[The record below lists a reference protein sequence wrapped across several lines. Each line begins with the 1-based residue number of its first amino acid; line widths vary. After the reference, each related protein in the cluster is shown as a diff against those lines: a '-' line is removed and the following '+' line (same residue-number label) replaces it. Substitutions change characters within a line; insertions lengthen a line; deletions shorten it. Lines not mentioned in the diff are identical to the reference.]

1 MYKLEGGLKTK
12 GLFNKKSIKE
22 KPLVVS
28 IVTPVYNGERY
39 LKETI
44 ESIIYQRGDFEIE
57 YIIVDGASIDKTI
70 SIVKKYQDML
80 NSGEC
85 LINCKKVSII
95 FISEKDEGMYH
106 ALVKGFKLATGD
118 IVAYVN
124 SDDFY
129 LPNAFSTVV
138 DIFLTYPEVEWL
150 TGMPVN
156 YNEKGQII
164 GCFLPF
170 NYNVDL
176 IRKGIYGQTLVFIQQ
191 ESIFWR
197 AKLLNF
203 LDFAYLKKYK
213 FAGDFYIWY
222 TFSKY
227 TDFYI
232 VQSCL
237 GGFRG
242 HRNQLSKQRSEY
254 YREFY
259 SIAEKKTFLDITK
272 AYLYKV
278 ATYFLPNRVKRK
290 LNKKIIY
297 YYNGKWI
304 KENRKANM

>member
-22 KPLVVS
+22 KPLIVS

-44 ESIIYQRGDFEIE
+44 ESIIYQRGYFEIE
-57 YIIVDGASIDKTI
+57 YIIVDGASSDKTI

-85 LINCKKVSII
+85 LINCEKVSIT

-176 IRKGIYGQTLVFIQQ
+176 IRKGIYGPTLVFIQQ

-203 LDFAYLKKYK
+203 LDFTNLKNYK
-213 FAGDFYIWY
+213 FAGDFYMWY
-222 TFSKY
+222 TFSKH

-278 ATYFLPNRVKRK
+278 ATYFLPNRIKRK
-290 LNKKIIY
+290 LNRKIIY

>member
-1 MYKLEGGLKTK
+1 MYKLEGGLKIE
-12 GLFNKKSIKE
+12 GLFNKKITKE
-22 KPLVVS
+22 KPLVT
-28 IVTPVYNGERY
+28 IVTPVYNGEKY
-39 LKETI
+39 ITETI

-57 YIIVDGASIDKTI
+57 YIIVDGASSDKTI

-85 LINCKKVSII
+85 LINCEKVSIT

-170 NYNVDL
+170 NYNADL
-176 IRKGIYGQTLVFIQQ
+176 IRKGIYGPTLVFIQQ

-203 LDFAYLKKYK
+203 LDFTNLKNYK
-213 FAGDFYIWY
+213 FAGDFYMWY
-222 TFSKY
+222 TFSKH

-237 GGFRG
+237 GGFRCHG
-242 HRNQLSKQRSEY
+242 NQLSKWKSEY

-259 SIAEKKTFLDITK
+259 SIAERKTFLDVTK

-278 ATYFLPNRVKRK
+278 ATYFLPNRIKRK
-290 LNKKIIY
+290 FNSKIIY
-297 YYNGKWI
+297 YYNGKWTKGNR
-304 KENRKANM
+304 KENK